1 MKLKQ
6 LLPNS
11 INEGLNNIEWE
22 RIQDDIEVMM
32 RTLKLIK
39 KTNGGN
45 DKRKELAIDAL
56 TLDVMRRLDNLK
68 SDIKDKARGNSYK

>member
-32 RTLKLIK
+32 KTLKLIK
-39 KTNGGN
+39 KTNSGN
-45 DKRKELAIDAL
+45 DKRKELVIDAL
-56 TLDVMRRLDNLK
+56 SLDVMRRLDNLK
-68 SDIKDKARGNSYK
+68 SDLKDKARGNSYK

>member
-22 RIQDDIEVMM
+22 RIQDDIETMM

-39 KTNGGN
+39 KTNSSN
-45 DKRKELAIDAL
+45 DKRKELVIDAL
-56 TLDVMRRLDNLK
+56 TLDVMKRWDNLK
-68 SDIKDKARGNSYK
+68 SDLKDKARGNSYK

>member
-1 MKLKQ
+1 MKLKE

-39 KTNGGN
+39 KTNKGN
-45 DKRKELAIDAL
+45 DKRKELVIDAL
-56 TLDVMRRLDNLK
+56 TLDVVRRLDNLK